1 MTSSAHQ
8 KFLKFEH
15 NGNFYKL
22 YAHVLYAHL
31 RSKQS
36 ESAVYFD
43 DNILFGNEF
52 EDCLKRNCFFTKAV
66 RFHNTR

>member
-1 MTSSAHQ
+1 METFTNCTPMCYGPSMKIFTKVS
-8 KFLKFEH
+8 KP
-15 NGNFYKL
+15 
-22 YAHVLYAHL
+22 VYAHL